1 MTGTNLSNTA
11 QPHRLRILLQWS
23 NFLRD
28 SAEYIRRHASNDVRG
43 TIDNQKLLKQAL
55 LHSPN
60 ELVRNDAK
68 EIQHNVP
75 EIFMDEGDL

>member
-55 LHSPN
+55 LHSPQRTGA
-60 ELVRNDAK
+60 ERC
-68 EIQHNVP
+68 
-75 EIFMDEGDL
+75 EGNTAQCTRDFY